1 MKRIPKS
8 FQIMAHTITVRVVK
22 KKDWEALTDKY
33 EELEDSVAW
42 WIAADNLIVILKQS
56 HTQML
61 HSFYHELSHA
71 VLYYMNSPLTHDEN
85 FVDQMGGLLAQVM
98 DTAK

>member
-1 MKRIPKS
+1 VKRIPKS
-8 FQIMAHTITVRVVK
+8 FQLLAHTVTVRVVS

-42 WIAADNLIVILKQS
+42 WIAADNLIVILRQS
-56 HTQML
+56 QTQML
-61 HSFYHELSHA
+61 HCLYHEMIHA
-71 VLYYMNSPLTHDEN
+71 VLHYMNSELTHNED
-85 FVDQMGGLLAQVM
+85 FVDAMGGLLAQAM

>member
-1 MKRIPKS
+1 VKRVPKS
-8 FQIMAHTITVRVVK
+8 FKIMAHTINVRIVS

-42 WIAADNLIVILKQS
+42 WIAADNLIVIMRQS
-56 HTQML
+56 NTQML
-61 HSFYHELSHA
+61 HCFFHELSHA
-71 VLYYMNSPLTHDEN
+71 VLHYMNSPLTHNEE